1 MALLFGVLGDF
12 LPGCLRLEKGG
23 VVSGMGVSFAIRDL
37 DDASGDDVEEVAVV
51 RDEDDRAAVVFEE
64 AFQPADG
71 IGVEVASVMESG

>member
-12 LPGCLRLEKGG
+12 LSGCLGLEKGG

-51 RDEDDRAAVVFEE
+51 GDEDHGAGVGFEKVF
-64 AFQPADG
+64 
-71 IGVEVASVMESG
+71 